1 MVMIAKYAA
10 NIWGEGKMTKIKF
23 MLWRVFLSEG
33 CYKIKFAGVSVDAY
47 WNGLRWSNKFRLD
60 AEKVGLFVRRA
71 K

>member
-1 MVMIAKYAA
+1 
-10 NIWGEGKMTKIKF
+10 MTKIKF
-23 MLWRVFLSEG
+23 MLWRFFLSEG